1 MYPFAEAD
9 QYIIKARIALARAFY
24 SSAKTILLDDVL
36 SAVDSHTA
44 RHLYNECLKGPL
56 AQNRTIILVT
66 HAVGLVLP
74 GTAFAVVLDGG
85 SVVGADTPATL
96 QTQGLFAEEDL
107 ADNGEELVTH
117 HKESR
122 PASDQV
128 TVGNIIIEDLE
139 GHTAELEQVDEQLKK
154 DKTALQDVK
163 TDKFFKS
170 ESQETGSIGLRVWKM
185 YFSFL
190 GTLPY
195 WVLLIAVFIGSQAA
209 QIESNQWIRVWSN
222 AISENQLVARAI
234 RLFQLS
240 TLSTVDASDRSSYYL
255 TVYILLNLLFVIL
268 VAARTFSLFT
278 ASLRASRLLYGRL
291 LRSLLGTRMRFW
303 DSTPS
308 GQIL

>member
-1 MYPFAEAD
+1 M
-9 QYIIKARIALARAFY
+9 
-24 SSAKTILLDDVL
+24 L

-56 AQNRTIILVT
+56 AQNRTVILVT

-85 SVVGADTPATL
+85 TVVGADTPATL
-96 QTQGLFAEEDL
+96 QTQGLFADEDL
-107 ADNGEELVTH
+107 ADNGEDLVRH
-117 HKESR
+117 HKEGR
-122 PASDQV
+122 PSPDQV
-128 TVGNIIIEDLE
+128 TDGNIIIEDLE
-139 GHTAELEQVDEQLKK
+139 AQTAELEEVDEQLKK
-154 DKTALQDVK
+154 DKTALK
-163 TDKFFKS
+163 GGKGDKFFKS
-170 ESQETGSIGLRVWKM
+170 ESQETGSIGWRVWKM

-195 WVLLIAVFIGSQAA
+195 WVLLIAVFIGSQGA

-222 AISENQLVARAI
+222 SVSEHHLVARAM
-234 RLFQLS
+234 RFFQLS
-240 TLSTVDASDRSSYYL
+240 TSAASDQNDRSAYYL
-255 TVYILLNLLFVIL
+255 TVYVLLNLLFGIL

>member
-1 MYPFAEAD
+1 M
-9 QYIIKARIALARAFY
+9 
-24 SSAKTILLDDVL
+24 L

-44 RHLYNECLKGPL
+44 RHLYNECLRGPL
-56 AQNRTIILVT
+56 AKNRTIILVT

-74 GTAFAVVLDGG
+74 GTGFAVVLDGG
-85 SVVGADTPATL
+85 SVVGADTPTAL
-96 QTQGLFAEEDL
+96 QAQGLFAEEDL
-107 ADNGEELVTH
+107 ADNGESLLVH
-117 HKESR
+117 HKDGTPDAEDS
-122 PASDQV
+122 ADV
-128 TVGNIIIEDLE
+128 TIEDLE
-139 GHTAELEQVDEQLKK
+139 SHTAELEQVDKQLKK
-154 DKTALQDVK
+154 DKLAVPEGK
-163 TDKFFKS
+163 GDKFFKS
-170 ESQETGSIGLRVWKM
+170 ESQETGSIGWRVWQM

-195 WVLLIAVFIGSQAA
+195 WMLLIAVFIGSQAA

-222 AISENQLVARAI
+222 SIAEHRLVAKTLQYVKTFAISSSLPDE
-234 RLFQLS
+234 
-240 TLSTVDASDRSSYYL
+240 DRSAYYL
-255 TVYILLNLLFVIL
+255 IVYVLLNLLFAVL

>member
-1 MYPFAEAD
+1 M
-9 QYIIKARIALARAFY
+9 
-24 SSAKTILLDDVL
+24 L

-44 RHLYNECLKGPL
+44 RHLFNECLRGPL
-56 AQNRTIILVT
+56 AKNRTIILVT

-74 GTAFAVVLDGG
+74 GTGFAVVLDGG
-85 SVVGADTPATL
+85 SVVGADTPAAL
-96 QTQGLFAEEDL
+96 QAQGLFAEEDL
-107 ADNGEELVTH
+107 ADNGESLLIH
-117 HKESR
+117 HKEGQPDR
-122 PASDQV
+122 EQENADV
-128 TVGNIIIEDLE
+128 TVEDLE
-139 GHTAELEQVDEQLKK
+139 SQTAELEQVDKQLKK
-154 DKTALQDVK
+154 DKLAVEGVK
-163 TDKFFKS
+163 GDKFFKS
-170 ESQETGSIGLRVWKM
+170 ESQETGSIGWRVWQM

-222 AISENQLVARAI
+222 SISEHQLVVRTLQYI
-234 RLFQLS
+234 NTLTTSSS
-240 TLSTVDASDRSSYYL
+240 THTEDRSAYYL
-255 TVYILLNLLFVIL
+255 IVYILLNLLFAGL